1 MKNSKTSR
9 KYGRIHLAGMF
20 NFSTMIYQ
28 PLTRI
33 KVANFES
40 KMPLL
45 FLFQTLTNALLQT
58 TVIWMPLVTTPKDLT
73 TAPVKMDFKATG
85 KTAWV
90 RFCLRA

>member
-9 KYGRIHLAGMF
+9 KYGRIHLAGTF
-20 NFSTMIYQ
+20 NFSSMIYQ

-58 TVIWMPLVTTPKDLT
+58 TVIWMPRVTTPKDLT
-73 TAPVKMDFKATG
+73 TAPVKMDF
-85 KTAWV
+85 
-90 RFCLRA
+90 